1 MSRKWP
7 LGAGNAL
14 PGVEQ
19 AAARQIRHKVM
30 AGETDIFRRNWSEMC
45 SICQFR
51 YGGLLLLVV
60 LASGGLI
67 SATLLERRG
76 AGQSHAPI
84 EPIEVER
91 ARHLYTSTC
100 AACHGMQGQ
109 GMPRRGASLRAS
121 QFVRTGDS
129 AAIAELLARGR
140 AVDDR
145 ANFTGV
151 AMPPRGGN
159 PNLSDADL
167 RLLAAYLKAQCARV
181 EDAQCK

>member
-1 MSRKWP
+1 
-7 LGAGNAL
+7 
-14 PGVEQ
+14 
-19 AAARQIRHKVM
+19 
-30 AGETDIFRRNWSEMC
+30 MC
-45 SICQFR
+45 SICQLR
-51 YGGLLLLVV
+51 YGGWLLLVV
-60 LASGGLI
+60 LAFGGLI
-67 SATLLERRG
+67 SATLLERR
-76 AGQSHAPI
+76 AGQSHAPL
-84 EPIEVER
+84 EPIELER

-129 AAIAELLARGR
+129 SAIAELLARGR

-167 RLLAAYLKAQCARV
+167 RLLAAYLKAQCASA
-181 EDAQCK
+181 EEAQCK